1 MIHAVAAVFTSAT
14 LLIVSAMWMLAER
27 RQAAAEQQR
36 AESESRRL
44 AAEKRVDEI
53 RAQTIALLIN
63 ESRLIGMIDEHLSA
77 WADET
82 PQAWTLDPAQDRIRL
97 AHSAAFSAL
106 RLTRGAIAAF
116 QEGDQ
121 HGREA

>member
-77 WADET
+77 WAD
-82 PQAWTLDPAQDRIRL
+82 
-97 AHSAAFSAL
+97 
-106 RLTRGAIAAF
+106 
-116 QEGDQ
+116 
-121 HGREA
+121 

>member
-36 AESESRRL
+36 TEAEARRL

-53 RAQTIALLIN
+53 RAQTIALLIR
-63 ESRLIGMIDEHLSA
+63 SDRLLTMTDDHLNA
-77 WADET
+77 WDTET
-82 PQAWTLDPAQDRIRL
+82 PQAYRVDPERDRIRL
-97 AHSAAFSAL
+97 AHSAAWSAMN
-106 RLTRGAIAAF
+106 LTRGGIAAF
-116 QEGDQ
+116 SEGIN
-121 HGREA
+121 HGRSS